1 MSIIRS
7 CLLFIFLIVFA
18 NARSIEQIQESGEIL
33 IAVYKDFPPY
43 SFRKDGELMGVDV
56 DLGKLLA
63 ESLGVK
69 ATFNEVGA
77 DETLSDDL
85 RLVIWKG
92 NLIHKNKSDVMFRVP
107 YDYDYLRLKDQYT
120 GELQNEMVSIKAPYQ
135 SETFTIATHK
145 DRIPEIKTLARFST
159 NTIGVELDTLPDEH
173 LSSFA
178 RGMIRH
184 NVKHYFHYKDAVKD
198 FLDGKIDAI
207 AGMRSQVEYYIDYKN
222 NKDKYY
228 LSDGIP
234 MINSKWDLGT
244 AVAQEFKPLSY
255 HIDGLIY
262 KEYENGN
269 IKKIFNKYG
278 VEYQPPIA
286 RTTN

>member
-1 MSIIRS
+1 MFAIKSFMLTVLLIIS
-7 CLLFIFLIVFA
+7 V

-43 SFRKDGELMGVDV
+43 SFRKDGELQGVDV

-63 ESLGVK
+63 KSLGVK
-69 ATFNEVGA
+69 AKFNEIGA

-107 YDYDYLRLKDQYT
+107 YDYDYLRITDQYT
-120 GELQNEMVSIKAPYQ
+120 GELQTEMVSIKAPYQ

-145 DRIPEIKTLARFST
+145 DKISELPTLARFAYHT
-159 NTIGVELDTLPDEH
+159 VGVELDTLPDEH

-178 RGMIRH
+178 RGLIRH

-198 FLDGKIDAI
+198 FLDGKLDAI
-207 AGMRSQVEYYIDYKN
+207 VGMRSQVEYYIDYEN
-222 NKDKYY
+222 NKDKY
-228 LSDGIP
+228 LLTDGIP
-234 MINSKWDLGT
+234 QYNSKWDLAT
-244 AVAQEFKPLSY
+244 AVAQEFRPLSY

-262 KEYENGN
+262 KEYQNGN
-269 IKKIFNKYG
+269 LKKLFNKYG
-278 VEYQPPIA
+278 VEYQAPIA
-286 RTTN
+286 RTQN